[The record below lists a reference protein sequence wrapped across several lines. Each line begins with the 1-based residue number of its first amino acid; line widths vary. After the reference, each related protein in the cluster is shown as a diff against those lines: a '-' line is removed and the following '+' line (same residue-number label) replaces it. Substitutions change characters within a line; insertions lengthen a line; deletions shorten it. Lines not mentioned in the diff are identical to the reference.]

1 MTGAIILQIVL
12 ISLNAIFASAEIAVI
27 SMNDNKLKRMADDG
41 DKRAAYLVALTDQP
55 AKFLATI
62 QVAITLAGL
71 LGSAFAADNFA
82 EPLVDLLLN
91 MGIDIPESVL
101 HSASVIV
108 ITLILAYFNL
118 VIGEL
123 VPKRIGMKKA
133 ESIALGLAAMLN
145 AVSKVFKPIVFILTA
160 STNGILKLLRINPEE
175 EDEVVSEEEIRMM
188 LVSGK
193 QQGVFDQD
201 ETEIIENVFAF
212 DDIAVEQICTHR
224 LDVEWLSAMDTPKD
238 WEEEIFQSE
247 YRYYPVCG
255 ENVDDIIGVL
265 DTKDYF
271 RLKRE
276 KEEYLMEHVLEKP
289 YFVPETMKANVLFR
303 KMKADAVWF
312 AVVIDEYGGM
322 TGIVT
327 MHDLIEEL
335 VGDIREEDEE
345 PEREDI
351 VKLGEKQWE
360 IQGTADLEDVANLL
374 HKELP
379 LDVYDTFGGYLCG
392 ETGRIPEDGE
402 TFDVEVDEYLVH
414 VTKTEGRRIVS
425 TIVETK

>member
-27 SMNDNKLKRMADDG
+27 SMNDNKLKRMADAG

-82 EPLVDLLLN
+82 EPLVGLLIGL
-91 MGIDIPESVL
+91 GVGIPESVL

-118 VIGEL
+118 VFGEL
-123 VPKRIGMKKA
+123 VPKRIGMKKC
-133 ESIALGLAAMLN
+133 EGIALGLAGLLN
-145 AVSKVFKPIVFILTA
+145 AVSKVFKPIVFVLSA
-160 STNGILKLLRINPEE
+160 STNGLLRLIRINPDE
-175 EDEVVSEEEIRMM
+175 EDEEVSEEEIRMM
-188 LVSGK
+188 LVTGK

-224 LDVEWLSAMDTPKD
+224 LDVEWLSSFDTPKD
-238 WEEEIFQSE
+238 WEEEIFESE
-247 YRYYPVCG
+247 HRYYPVCG

-271 RLKRE
+271 RLKRQ
-276 KEEYLMEHVLEKP
+276 KEEYLMEHVVEKP

-303 KMKADAVWF
+303 KMKAEGIWF

-322 TGIVT
+322 TGIIT

-335 VGDIREEDEE
+335 VGDIHEEDEE
-345 PEREDI
+345 VEAEDI
-351 VKLGEKQWE
+351 VKISENQWE
-360 IQGTADLEDVANLL
+360 IQGTADLEDVANAL

-392 ETGRIPEDGE
+392 VIGRIPEDNE
-402 TFDVEVDEYLVH
+402 TFDVELDEYVVH
-414 VTKTEGRRIVS
+414 VTKTENRRIVS
-425 TIVETK
+425 ALVELK

>member
-27 SMNDNKLKRMADDG
+27 SMNDNKLKRMAEGG
-41 DKRAAYLVALTDQP
+41 DKRAAYLVALTEQP

-82 EPLVDLLLN
+82 EPLVGLLIKA
-91 MGIDIPESVL
+91 GIGIPESVL
-101 HSASVIV
+101 HSAAVIV

-118 VIGEL
+118 VFGEL
-123 VPKRIGMKKA
+123 VPKRIGMKKC
-133 ESIALGLAAMLN
+133 EIIALGLAGLLN
-145 AVSKVFKPIVFILTA
+145 AVSKVFKPIVFVLTT
-160 STNGILKLLRINPEE
+160 STNGLLRLIHINPDE
-175 EDEVVSEEEIRMM
+175 EDEEVSEEEIRMM
-188 LVSGK
+188 LVTGK
-193 QQGVFDQD
+193 QQGVFEQD

-224 LDVEWLSAMDTPKD
+224 IDVEWLSAMDKPAD
-238 WEEEIFQSE
+238 WEEEIFNSGH
-247 YRYYPVCG
+247 RFYPVCG

-276 KEEYLMEHVLEKP
+276 KEEYLMEHVVEKP

-312 AVVIDEYGGM
+312 AIVIDEYGGM
-322 TGIVT
+322 TGIIT
-327 MHDLIEEL
+327 LYDLIEEL
-335 VGDIREEDEE
+335 VGDIREDDEE
-345 PEREDI
+345 PEVEDI
-351 VKLGEKQWE
+351 MKTGENQWLV
-360 IQGTADLEDVANLL
+360 QGTADLEDVADAL
-374 HKELP
+374 HMELP
-379 LDVYDTFGGYLCG
+379 VDVYDTFGGYLCG
-392 ETGRIPEDGE
+392 VAGRIPEDGE
-402 TFDVEVDEYLVH
+402 TFDVEIPGYVVN
-414 VTKTEGRRIVS
+414 VQKTENRRIVEA
-425 TIVETK
+425 VVLAK